1 MAERKKR
8 HADTH
13 APEEHDTESVC
24 DNAPDEESG
33 NRADDTPGQVTDE
46 GHDGTEKIS
55 AELKE
60 ANDKYLRLYAE
71 MENYKKKVRKD
82 KEEFFAYCNED
93 LLYELLP
100 VLDTLEMAIMHSS
113 KGSDEAQGSLK
124 QGVENTLREFLRTLE
139 KFGLKPIAAIGQPFD
154 PAYHHA
160 MSHVDRPDVETGS
173 VVEEMR
179 KGYVYKEKV
188 LRPSMVAV
196 SKKPQEDNQQEI

>member
-13 APEEHDTESVC
+13 APDEQDTASVYY
-24 DNAPDEESG
+24 NAPDDVSDTGIDTTPAQET
-33 NRADDTPGQVTDE
+33 DDRHDE
-46 GHDGTEKIS
+46 TAKLS

-71 MENYKKKVRKD
+71 MENYRKKVRKD
-82 KEEFFAYCNED
+82 KEEFLAYCNED

-113 KGSDEAQGSLK
+113 KGSEDAQDSLK
-124 QGVENTLREFLRTLE
+124 KGVENTLREFLRTLE
-139 KFGLKPIAAIGQPFD
+139 KFGLKPIGAVGQPFD

-160 MSHVDRPDVETGS
+160 MSHVDRSDVEPGS
-173 VVEEMR
+173 IVEEMR
-179 KGYVYKEKV
+179 KGYLYKEKV
-188 LRPSMVAV
+188 LRPSLVSV
-196 SKKPQEDNQQEI
+196 SKKS